1 MDRLINRINEACMA
15 AERIINAVE
24 CAGYDLSDPDTIIH
38 DGWGGFLGDL
48 QFAYGASRLVIWDED
63 YCDYVIKVARG
74 KSCEKYCKREVEVY
88 AAAVKEGLQDS
99 FGWCMCY
106 SEPVEEEDNYV
117 PGIYVMEYLDCNE
130 DEVADDA
137 WTYGYKE
144 YCRSHGL
151 DDSNYDNADEY
162 NDWNCDEDECMYL
175 EYFESEMDSDYLRA
189 FEVFIGKWRI
199 TDLHN
204 ANFSCGKPSEM
215 KIVDYAGWGW

>member
-1 MDRLINRINEACMA
+1 MDRQLEACLA
-15 AERIINAVE
+15 AERIVNAIQS
-24 CAGYDLSDPDTIIH
+24 AGFDLSDPRSIIQNA
-38 DGWGGFLGDL
+38 WCSDL
-48 QFAYGASRLVIWDED
+48 SDSIQYAYGASRLVLWDED
-63 YCDYVIKVARG
+63 YCDYVVKIALDPDY
-74 KSCEKYCKREVEVY
+74 EKYCQREVEVY
-88 AAAVKEGLQDS
+88 AAAAQEGLANS

-106 SEPVEEEDNYV
+106 AEPDYNNGM

-137 WTYGYKE
+137 WCYGYKE

-162 NDWNCDEDECMYL
+162 NDWNCGEDEGMYL
-175 EYFESEMDSDYLRA
+175 DYFESEMDRDYLRA
-189 FEVFIGKWRI
+189 FEIFLCKWRI
-199 TDLHN
+199 TDLHQ

>member
-1 MDRLINRINEACMA
+1 MDRQLEACLA
-15 AERIINAVE
+15 AERIVNAVQS
-24 CAGYDLSDPDTIIH
+24 AGFDLSDPQSIIH
-38 DGWGGFLGDL
+38 NAWSNLPDGI
-48 QFAYGASRLVIWDED
+48 QYAYGASRLVLWDED
-63 YCDYVIKVARG
+63 YCDYVVKIALDPDY
-74 KSCEKYCKREVEVY
+74 EKYCQREVEVY
-88 AAAVKEGLQDS
+88 AAAVQEGLADS

-106 SEPVEEEDNYV
+106 AEPDWGNDM

-162 NDWNCDEDECMYL
+162 NDWNCEDEGMYL
-175 EYFESEMDSDYLRA
+175 DYFESEMDRDYLRA
-189 FEVFIGKWRI
+189 FEVFLCKWRI

>member
-1 MDRLINRINEACMA
+1 MYKFLI
-15 AERIINAVE
+15 
-24 CAGYDLSDPDTIIH
+24 T
-38 DGWGGFLGDL
+38 
-48 QFAYGASRLVIWDED
+48 FANKKGETMSAIEMKTFESQL
-63 YCDYVIKVARG
+63 
-74 KSCEKYCKREVEVY
+74 
-88 AAAVKEGLQDS
+88 EGLS
-99 FGWCMCY
+99 F
-106 SEPVEEEDNYV
+106 SEQ
-117 PGIYVMEYLDCNE
+117 IYVMEYLDCNE

-189 FEVFIGKWRI
+189 FEIFISKWRI

-204 ANFSCGKPSEM
+204 ANFSCGSPSQM